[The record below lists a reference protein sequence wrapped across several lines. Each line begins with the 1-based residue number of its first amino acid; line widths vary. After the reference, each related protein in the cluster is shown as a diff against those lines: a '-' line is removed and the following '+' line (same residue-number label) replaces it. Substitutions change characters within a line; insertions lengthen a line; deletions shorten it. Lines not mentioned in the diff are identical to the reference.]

1 MRRRTAVLAA
11 AIAAAGAGAG
21 TASAAPTAFAVQD
34 DVISSGPLAE
44 IAPRLA
50 LLSRSRTRVT
60 RVDVL
65 WWGVAPRRPRR
76 PADPRDPA
84 YDWSRIDAI
93 ARGLAA
99 RRITPIVTVYST
111 PPWAA
116 GGRDR
121 SRGSEVNPA
130 LPSAVAY
137 SQFMRAFATRY
148 SGRFRPVPGAPRIP
162 AIRHI
167 EVWNEPNLGA
177 FLGPQLQG
185 GRRVALARYRVML
198 RRTYRAVKRA
208 NPRAVVIAGAVG
220 PRSSTGRS
228 GTGALPWTRAVV
240 RGGVPFD
247 AWSQHVYPSA
257 APLQPVRAFP
267 SWSTLDRALRELD
280 AVRRHRGKPLYVTEA
295 GYTTSATPRR
305 RVRVGEPA
313 QARYLRQIARLPVVR
328 SPRVPVVVW
337 FNLQDNPEWPAGL
350 LRRNGSAKASW
361 GAFRAVTVRSGI
373 PGSLRRAP

>member
-1 MRRRTAVLAA
+1 MRRGITGLATALAVA
-11 AIAAAGAGAG
+11 AAGAG
-21 TASAAPTAFAVQD
+21 TASAAPTALAVQD
-34 DVISSGPLAE
+34 DMISSGPLAE
-44 IAPRLA
+44 IPPRLA

-65 WWGVAPRRPRR
+65 WWSVAPRRPRR

-99 RRITPIVTVYST
+99 RRITPIVTVFSA

-130 LPSAVAY
+130 LPSAIAY
-137 SQFMRAFATRY
+137 ARFMRAFATRY
-148 SGRFRPVPGAPRIP
+148 SGRFRPAPGAARLP

-177 FLGPQLQG
+177 YLGPQVQG

-220 PRSSTGRS
+220 PRSSTGRT
-228 GTGALPWTRAVV
+228 GTGALPWTRALV
-240 RGGVPFD
+240 RSGVPFD
-247 AWSQHVYPSA
+247 AWSQHVYPAA
-257 APLQPVRAFP
+257 APLRPVRAYP
-267 SWSTLDRALRELD
+267 SWSTLALGLRELD
-280 AVRRHRGKPLYVTEA
+280 AVPRHRGKPLYVTEA

-305 RVRVGEPA
+305 RVRVGERA

-328 SPRVPVVVW
+328 SPRIPVVVW
-337 FNLQDNPEWPAGL
+337 FNLQDNPQWPAGL
-350 LRRNGSAKASW
+350 RRRNGTAKPSW
-361 GAFRAVTVRSGI
+361 AAFRSETVRSGI
-373 PGSLRRAP
+373 PRSFRSAP